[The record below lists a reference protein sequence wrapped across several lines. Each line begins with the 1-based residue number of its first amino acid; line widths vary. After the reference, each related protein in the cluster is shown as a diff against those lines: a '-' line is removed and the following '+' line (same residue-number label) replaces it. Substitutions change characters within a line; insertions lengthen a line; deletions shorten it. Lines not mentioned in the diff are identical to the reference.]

1 MLVSGLSN
9 IPLRPLLG
17 WCADRPWGHPLKIY
31 VGAMVIGGASTMLLG
46 FMTSFYALVIC
57 AMMFALALGLWTS
70 YF

>member
-17 WCADRPWGHPLKIY
+17 WCANRPWGHPIKIY

-46 FMTSFYALVIC
+46 FMTSFYALVTC
-57 AMMFALALGLWTS
+57 AMMFALALGLWNS